1 MPFLRL
7 ALLNLRRHYVRTLIG
22 AAGITFGV
30 VAMLCVVTILQGAVR
45 MFERILSS
53 DSELIMFEKNVSDL
67 FFSNV
72 PLEAIDELGRHELVE
87 DIEPALFGIV
97 SSPDNPV
104 VTCFGVRA
112 NSSRLSNAH
121 WLHGKPEDFTDG
133 GSLVVLGKR
142 AADFLQATVGGSIPV
157 GNREFEVAGI
167 IETENG
173 FEDGGVFMPLAL
185 SQDYFHKEGVAS
197 AATIKMTD
205 KDRVSELKS
214 HIEST
219 YPSLVALENEEFNQS
234 YSQFKIIK
242 TTSWL
247 VGGIA
252 FLLGGLSVANTMTL
266 SVFGRI
272 REIAILRVNGFS
284 RGQVASLIFGE
295 SILISL
301 LGVAV
306 GTTISLIAL
315 HVLKALPAL
324 QGYIETT
331 LSPLLVVAV
340 IGMSLITGI
349 GGALYPALYAMKIKP
364 ADALRFE

>member
-1 MPFLRL
+1 MQFLRL
-7 ALLNLRRHYVRTLIG
+7 ALLNLRRHFVRTLIG

-53 DSELIMFEKNVSDL
+53 DSEIIIFEKNVSDL

-72 PLEAIDELGRHELVE
+72 AIQAIDDLAQNDLVAE
-87 DIEPALFGIV
+87 IEPALFGIV

-104 VTCFGVRA
+104 VTCFGIRS
-112 NSSRLSNAH
+112 NSSRLRNAT
-121 WLHGKPEDFTDG
+121 WLEGDAANFTDG
-133 GSLVVLGKR
+133 GESVVLGKR
-142 AADFLQATVGGSIPV
+142 AASFLKAEVGKTIPV
-157 GNREFEVAGI
+157 GHQEFKVAAI

-173 FEDGGVFMPLAL
+173 FENGGVFMPLAL
-185 SQDYFHKEGVAS
+185 CQNYFHKEGVAS
-197 AATIKMTD
+197 VATVKMKD
-205 KDRVSELKS
+205 KEGIPDFKKQVE
-214 HIEST
+214 ET
-219 YPSLVALENEEFNQS
+219 YPNLVALENEEFNQS
-234 YSQFKIIK
+234 YSQFRILK

-284 RGQVASLIFGE
+284 RGQIASLIFGE

-301 LGVAV
+301 VGVIV
-306 GTTISLIAL
+306 GTGISIAAL
-315 HVLKALPAL
+315 HLLKALPAL
-324 QGYIETT
+324 QGYIDTE
-331 LSPLLVVAV
+331 LSPLLVLAV
-340 IGMSLITGI
+340 IAMSFFTGI
-349 GGALYPALYAMKIKP
+349 AGALYPALYAMKIKP

>member
-7 ALLNLRRHYVRTLIG
+7 ALLNLRRHCVRTLIG

-53 DSELIMFEKNVSDL
+53 DSELILFEKNVSDL

-72 PLEAIDELGRHELVE
+72 PIEAIDELAGHELVE
-87 DIEPALFGIV
+87 GIEPALFGIV
-97 SSPDNPV
+97 SSPENPV
-104 VTCFGVRA
+104 VTCFGVRSD
-112 NSSRLSNAH
+112 SSRLSGAR
-121 WLHGKPEDFTDG
+121 WLEGSPKDFTDE
-133 GSLVVLGKR
+133 GSKVVLGKR
-142 AADFLQATVGGSIPV
+142 AADFLKAEVGGMISV
-157 GNREFEVAGI
+157 GHREFPVAGI

-197 AATIKMTD
+197 AATIKITD
-205 KDRVSELKS
+205 KERISDLKN
-214 HIEST
+214 HIEET
-219 YPSLVALENEEFNQS
+219 YPSLVVLENEEFNQS

-306 GTTISLIAL
+306 GTAISLAGL
-315 HVLKALPAL
+315 HLLKALPSL
-324 QGYIETT
+324 QGYIDTT

-340 IGMSLITGI
+340 LIMSFLTGL

>member
-1 MPFLRL
+1 MQFLNL
-7 ALLNLRRHYVRTLIG
+7 ALLNLRRHFVRTLIG

-45 MFERILSS
+45 MFERILST
-53 DSELIMFEKNVSDL
+53 DSEMIVFEKNVSDL

-72 PLEAIDELGRHELVE
+72 PIDAIDRIGEHDAIAE
-87 DIEPALFGIV
+87 IEPALFGIV

-104 VTCFGVRA
+104 VTCFGIRA
-112 NSSRLSNAH
+112 NSSRLQKAT
-121 WLHGKPEDFTDG
+121 WLKGSISQFKDDG
-133 GSLVVLGKR
+133 DAVVLGKR
-142 AADFLQATVGGSIPV
+142 AADFLKAEVGGRIPV
-157 GNREFEVAGI
+157 GHQEFEVAGI

-185 SQDYFHKEGVAS
+185 CQDYFHKEGVAS
-197 AATIKMTD
+197 VATIKMTD
-205 KDRVSELKS
+205 KSRIEELKKD
-214 HIEST
+214 IEEA
-219 YPSLVALENEEFNQS
+219 YPNLVALENEEFSQS
-234 YSQFKIIK
+234 YSQFRILK

-272 REIAILRVNGFS
+272 REIAILRVCGFS
-284 RGQVASLIFGE
+284 RGQVARLIFGE
-295 SILISL
+295 SILVSMIGVVIGTLISF
-301 LGVAV
+301 A
-306 GTTISLIAL
+306 AL
-315 HVLKALPAL
+315 HLLKALPAL
-324 QGYIETT
+324 QGYVDTSLEPKLIA
-331 LSPLLVVAV
+331 AV
-340 IGMSLITGI
+340 IAMSFLTGI